1 MVQVE
6 ALSLFWAKLFYPSA
20 LVGGFYNGFK
30 VSFFT
35 IVGYQYVR
43 MGVLCFWYY
52 LVVSVCLCLLTSLGT
67 RQCSVIH
74 CIWKGSSHI
83 VFFMSC
89 LSCFSHFSSIIK
101 NLGSIATVDILVNS
115 EIEWS
120 WQGDGGVDEFEHF
133 LQQAEVG

>member
-1 MVQVE
+1 MG
-6 ALSLFWAKLFYPSA
+6 SRSRFSPSW
-20 LVGGFYNGFK
+20 
-30 VSFFT
+30 
-35 IVGYQYVR
+35 GYQYVR
-43 MGVLCFWYY
+43 MGVLCF
-52 LVVSVCLCLLTSLGT
+52 LVLYCRVCLSVFVTSLGT

-83 VFFMSC
+83 VFFISC